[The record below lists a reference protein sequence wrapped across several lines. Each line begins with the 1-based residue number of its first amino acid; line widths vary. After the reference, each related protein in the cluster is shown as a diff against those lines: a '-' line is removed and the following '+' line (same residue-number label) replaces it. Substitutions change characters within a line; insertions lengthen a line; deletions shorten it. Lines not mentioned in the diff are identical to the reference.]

1 VLILTSS
8 NQSNNYSLESVVSIM
23 TKLIK
28 DFSNFKKRLNLK
40 DKTIKE
46 YTDSIELFINWYK
59 SNHNITLTIN
69 NANELTAKIA
79 QQWIFSLRETLS
91 VASTRKHV
99 AAMNQLFNYLVVAQ
113 EVDNNIFRGLQ
124 IPKDVIKLEKD
135 LMVQEQGDKLFESC
149 TLNKKKLMMGN
160 MLYLGM
166 RIGEVNKI
174 EVSNIDLEKKTV
186 TILRKNSKM
195 QTLPIVD
202 ILLPLYEEVVANCK
216 YNKQK
221 YLFTSKGTSK
231 CITTASIRK
240 TFDKLVSNL
249 GYSSNYTPHQL
260 RKLFA
265 TDMYYNKK
273 FLLDEVRE
281 MLNHSSMVVTERYL
295 IGTKQSRTF
304 ERLASL

>member
-1 VLILTSS
+1 MLILVCS

-40 DKTIKE
+40 DKTVKE

-79 QQWIFSLRETLS
+79 QQWIFSLRENLS

-99 AAMNQLFNYLVVAQ
+99 AAMNQLFNYLVVVQ
-113 EVDNNIFRGLQ
+113 EVDNNIFKGLQ
-124 IPKDVIKLEKD
+124 IPKDIIKLEKD

-149 TLNKKKLMMGN
+149 TLNKKKLMIGN

-202 ILLPLYEEVVANCK
+202 VLLPLYEEVVASCK

-221 YLFTSKGTSK
+221 YLFTSKVTSK

-281 MLNHSSMVVTERYL
+281 MLNHSSLVVTERYL

-304 ERLASL
+304 ERLANL